1 MALTNTELSEWLQKQ
16 IGQTLDIR
24 KGELTDSRNEI
35 SDIDRIML
43 HLDDVLVRRTN
54 HPDDYVADEELV
66 LKGHGTTYTEEG
78 NVPLPQDAYEIPLLG
93 DITIQQEQDG
103 LKVHTDRAVYTIGT
117 RKEQ

>member
-1 MALTNTELSEWLQKQ
+1 
-16 IGQTLDIR
+16 
-24 KGELTDSRNEI
+24 
-35 SDIDRIML
+35 ML

-103 LKVHTDRAVYTIGT
+103 LKVHTDRAVYTIGPGKSNK
-117 RKEQ
+117 KEKTPLIQGVFLLVFFFRISVEHRECAKHNA

>member
-35 SDIDRIML
+35 SDMDQIML

-66 LKGHGTTYTEEG
+66 LKGTAQPIRRKAMYRSLKMRMKSLCLVT
-78 NVPLPQDAYEIPLLG
+78 LPF
-93 DITIQQEQDG
+93 
-103 LKVHTDRAVYTIGT
+103 KKSRTD
-117 RKEQ
+117 

>member
-1 MALTNTELSEWLQKQ
+1 MALTNTELSEWSQKQ

-35 SDIDRIML
+35 SDMDQIML

-66 LKGHGTTYTEEG
+66 LKGHGK
-78 NVPLPQDAYEIPLLG
+78 PI
-93 DITIQQEQDG
+93 
-103 LKVHTDRAVYTIGT
+103 R
-117 RKEQ
+117 RKEMSRFPKMRMKSLCSATSPSKRSKTD

>member
-35 SDIDRIML
+35 SDMDQIML

-54 HPDDYVADEELV
+54 HPDDYVADEE
-66 LKGHGTTYTEEG
+66 G

-93 DITIQQEQDG
+93 DITIQKEQDG